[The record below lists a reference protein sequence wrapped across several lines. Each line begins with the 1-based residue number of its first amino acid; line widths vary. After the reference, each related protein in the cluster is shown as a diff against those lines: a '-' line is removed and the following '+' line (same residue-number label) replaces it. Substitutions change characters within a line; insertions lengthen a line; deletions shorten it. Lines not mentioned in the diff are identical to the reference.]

1 MGPRSRLGCFRLG
14 RGCAANICSAVRL
27 RGCALMK
34 AREKVR
40 GAMGEKGESWS
51 ISGRSRENGKLQA
64 GRLCGDEVFASSTVA
79 ARLANGS
86 QAPSVT

>member
-1 MGPRSRLGCFRLG
+1 
-14 RGCAANICSAVRL
+14 
-27 RGCALMK
+27 MK

-51 ISGRSRENGKLQA
+51 ISGRSRESGKLQE
-64 GRLCGDEVFASSTVA
+64 GRLCGDEVFASSTVT